1 MRVDTSEPAAA
12 ANVLRSAGTGEP
24 EVGEHSVVA
33 DLAATASEDLT
44 EALVKAGVPVRQ
56 IVVEKPD
63 LEEMFVGL
71 TGEGF
76 DVDE

>member
-1 MRVDTSEPAAA
+1 
-12 ANVLRSAGTGEP
+12 
-24 EVGEHSVVA
+24 
-33 DLAATASEDLT
+33 
-44 EALVKAGVPVRQ
+44 LVTAGVPVRQ